1 MECGKTEFTVIR
13 RGDNIKDLENLKL
26 LSTGRLLSIRRSIV
40 KEGGD

>member
-1 MECGKTEFTVIR
+1 MGCGKTEFTVIR
-13 RGDNIKDLENLKL
+13 RGGNIKDLENLKL